1 MKPAGHGSLNP
12 EPARDTGPYR
22 HRAGLPQNLPTR
34 SPARVWACFQPG
46 RGDTNTPTVRF
57 ITLPNQA
64 SLPKHAEPVIAT
76 MASSSVPNAAGDAL
90 DRLCITTLRTLAID
104 AVEQAQSGHPGAPM
118 ENAPFGYLLYTRYLR
133 HNPRNPQ
140 WPNRDRFVLSAGHG
154 CMLLYGLLHLTG
166 YDLPLDD
173 IKRFRQWGSK
183 TPGHPEYGHTP
194 GVETTTGP
202 LGQGLATAVGMAI
215 AETWLAAHFNR
226 PGHNLVDYYTYVLCS
241 DGDLME
247 GVASEACS
255 LAGTLKLGKL
265 IVFYADN
272 RITIDGSTDL
282 AFREQ
287 VATRFLAYDWHVQ
300 SIEGNDLRQIAQ
312 AIEQAQQETTRPSLI
327 VARTHIGYGSP
338 NKQDTAKA
346 HGEPLGAEEV
356 KLTKQ
361 VYGWPYEEPFTIPAE
376 ALEVYRQCIPRGE
389 RLEAEWQA
397 RRAAYAAAFPDL
409 AAEWQAFQ
417 TQTLPPGWD
426 ADLPHF
432 TDAMATRQASGSI
445 INALAPR
452 LPFLIGGS
460 ADLTPSNNTTIKGAP
475 AYSATNRA
483 GRNFHF
489 GVREHAMGAILN
501 GMALTPGFIPYGGT
515 FLIFSDYMKAAI
527 RLAALMRLRVIYVFT
542 HDSIG
547 LGEDGPTH
555 QAVEQLA
562 GLRAIPNLTVIRPAD
577 ANEVTAAWCTAIRN
591 TEGPT
596 AIVLTRQKVPTF
608 DRTRHAPASL
618 LSKGAYVF
626 SKEQGDTP
634 DLILI
639 GSGSELQWAVA
650 AQAQLQQ
657 EGIATRVVSMPSWE
671 CFEQQP
677 AEYRHSVLPPTV
689 KKRVAIEAAAPLGW
703 RDYVTDE
710 GAIIAMKEFG
720 ASAPF
725 TVLMREFG
733 FTVENVI
740 ATAKSLLS
748 QT

>member
-1 MKPAGHGSLNP
+1 
-12 EPARDTGPYR
+12 
-22 HRAGLPQNLPTR
+22 
-34 SPARVWACFQPG
+34 
-46 RGDTNTPTVRF
+46 
-57 ITLPNQA
+57 
-64 SLPKHAEPVIAT
+64 

-90 DRLCITTLRTLAID
+90 DQLCITTLRTLAID

-376 ALEVYRQCIPRGE
+376 ALEVYRRCIPRGE

-397 RRAAYAAAFPDL
+397 RLAAYAAAFPDL

-432 TDAMATRQASGSI
+432 TDDMATRQASGAV

-475 AYSATNRA
+475 AYSATTRA

-501 GMALTPGFIPYGGT
+501 GLALTPGFIPYGGT

-677 AEYRHSVLPPTV
+677 AEYRHSVLPPTI

-703 RDYVTDE
+703 RDYITDE
-710 GAIIAMKEFG
+710 GAIIAMKGFG

-733 FTVENVI
+733 FTVENVV

>member
-1 MKPAGHGSLNP
+1 M
-12 EPARDTGPYR
+12 
-22 HRAGLPQNLPTR
+22 
-34 SPARVWACFQPG
+34 
-46 RGDTNTPTVRF
+46 
-57 ITLPNQA
+57 A
-64 SLPKHAEPVIAT
+64 SLPAVQP
-76 MASSSVPNAAGDAL
+76 AARTTERDQ
-90 DRLCITTLRTLAID
+90 LCVTTLRTLAID

-118 ENAPFGYLLYTRYLR
+118 ENAPFGYLLFTRYLR
-133 HNPRNPQ
+133 HNPRNPH

-166 YDLPLDD
+166 YDLPLED

-202 LGQGLATAVGMAI
+202 LGQGIATAVGMAI
-215 AETWLAAHFNR
+215 AETKLAAYFNR
-226 PGHNLVDYYTYVLCS
+226 PGHTIVDYNTYVLCS

-265 IVFYADN
+265 IVYYADN

-282 AFREQ
+282 TFREH

-300 SIEGNDLRQIAQ
+300 SIEGNDLKQIAQ
-312 AIEQAQQETTRPSLI
+312 AIEQARAETTRPSLI

-361 VYGWPYEEPFTIPAE
+361 AYGWPYDAPFTIPAE
-376 ALEVYRQCIPRGE
+376 ALEVYRACIPRGE
-389 RLEAEWQA
+389 QLEADWTA
-397 RRAAYAAAFPDL
+397 RFAAYEAAYPDL
-409 AAEWQAFQ
+409 AAEWRAFHAGE
-417 TQTLPPGWD
+417 LPPGWD
-426 ADLPHF
+426 ADLPTF
-432 TDAMATRQASGSI
+432 TDDMATRQASGVV
-445 INALAPR
+445 INTLAER

-460 ADLTPSNNTTIKGAP
+460 ADLTPSNNTAIKSAT
-475 AYSATNRA
+475 AYSATDRH

-501 GMALTPGFIPYGGT
+501 GLALSRGFIPYGGT
-515 FLIFSDYMKAAI
+515 FLVFSDYMKAAI

-577 ANEVTAAWCTAIRN
+577 ANEVTEAWRTAVRN
-591 TEGPT
+591 TDGPT
-596 AIVLTRQKVPTF
+596 AIILTRQKIPTF
-608 DRTRHAPASL
+608 DRTHHAPASE
-618 LSKGAYVF
+618 LSRGAYVF
-626 SKEQGDTP
+626 SKEQHSPP

-650 AQAQLQQ
+650 AQARLQA
-657 EGIATRVVSMPSWE
+657 EGVAVRVISMPSWE
-671 CFEQQP
+671 LFERQP
-677 AEYRHSVLPPTV
+677 EEYRRSVLPPNV
-689 KKRVAIEAAAPLGW
+689 KKRLAIEAASPLGW
-703 RDYVTDE
+703 RNYITDE
-710 GAIIAMKEFG
+710 GAIIAMKSFG

-733 FTVENVI
+733 FTTENVV
-740 ATAKSLLS
+740 ATAKALLAK
-748 QT
+748 TTD

>member
-1 MKPAGHGSLNP
+1 MPADQP
-12 EPARDTGPYR
+12 VARMTQR
-22 HRAGLPQNLPTR
+22 
-34 SPARVWACFQPG
+34 
-46 RGDTNTPTVRF
+46 
-57 ITLPNQA
+57 
-64 SLPKHAEPVIAT
+64 
-76 MASSSVPNAAGDAL
+76 

-118 ENAPFGYLLYTRYLR
+118 ENAPFGYLLFTRYLR
-133 HNPRNPQ
+133 HNPRNPH

-166 YDLPLDD
+166 YDLPLED

-202 LGQGLATAVGMAI
+202 LGQGIATAVGMAI
-215 AETWLAAHFNR
+215 AETKLAAHFNR
-226 PGHNLVDYYTYVLCS
+226 PGHTIVDYHTYVLCS

-282 AFREQ
+282 TFREH

-300 SIEGNDLRQIAQ
+300 SIEGDDLQQIAQ
-312 AIEQAQQETTRPSLI
+312 ALEQARAETTRPSLI

-346 HGEPLGAEEV
+346 HGEPLGTEEV

-361 VYGWPYEEPFTIPAE
+361 VYGWPYEAPFTIPDE
-376 ALEVYRQCIPRGE
+376 ALEVYRACIPRGAQ
-389 RLEAEWQA
+389 LEADWAAQF
-397 RRAAYAAAFPDL
+397 AAYEATYPDL
-409 AAEWQAFQ
+409 AAEWRAFHAGE
-417 TQTLPPGWD
+417 LPPGWD
-426 ADLPHF
+426 ADLPTF
-432 TDAMATRQASGSI
+432 CDDMATRQASGTV
-445 INALAPR
+445 INTLAAR
-452 LPFLIGGS
+452 LPFLLGGS
-460 ADLTPSNNTTIKGAP
+460 ADLTPSNNTAIKAAT
-475 AYSATNRA
+475 AYSAADRH

-489 GVREHAMGAILN
+489 GVREHGMGAILN
-501 GMALTPGFIPYGGT
+501 GLALSRGFIPYGGT
-515 FLIFSDYMKAAI
+515 FLVFSDYMKAAI

-562 GLRAIPNLTVIRPAD
+562 GLRAMPNLTVIRPAD
-577 ANEVTAAWCTAIRN
+577 ANETVEAWRAAIRN
-591 TEGPT
+591 TTGPT
-596 AIVLTRQKVPTF
+596 AIILTRQKVPTF
-608 DRTRHAPASL
+608 DRTRYTPAGE
-618 LSKGAYVF
+618 LSRGAYIF
-626 SKEQGDTP
+626 SKEHRSPP

-639 GSGSELQWAVA
+639 GSGSELQWVVA
-650 AQAQLQQ
+650 AQEKLQL
-657 EGIATRVVSMPSWE
+657 EGIAARVVSMPSWE
-671 CFEQQP
+671 LFERQP
-677 AEYRHSVLPPTV
+677 ADYRCLVLPPNV
-689 KKRVAIEAAAPLGW
+689 KKRIAIEAAAPLGW
-703 RDYVTDE
+703 SHYVTDE
-710 GAIIAMKEFG
+710 GAILAMTGFG

-733 FTVENVI
+733 FTTERVV
-740 ATAKSLLS
+740 AVAKALL
-748 QT
+748 TTPA

>member
-1 MKPAGHGSLNP
+1 MFSHERPSCLR
-12 EPARDTGPYR
+12 PARGFRGAP
-22 HRAGLPQNLPTR
+22 RAR
-34 SPARVWACFQPG
+34 WACLPRLWAIQTHLSFVSLLSLT
-46 RGDTNTPTVRF
+46 TNVSET
-57 ITLPNQA
+57 IA
-64 SLPKHAEPVIAT
+64 HAV
-76 MASSSVPNAAGDAL
+76 MSVAFSAVPSAAGDAL
-90 DRLCITTLRTLAID
+90 DQLCITTLRTLAID

-140 WPNRDRFVLSAGHG
+140 WPNRDRFILSAGHG
-154 CMLLYGLLHLTG
+154 CMLLYGLLYLTG
-166 YDLPLDD
+166 YDLSFED

-183 TPGHPEYGHTP
+183 TPGHPEYRHTP

-202 LGQGLATAVGMAI
+202 LGQGLATAVGIAI
-215 AETWLAAHFNR
+215 AETKLAAYFNR

-282 AFREQ
+282 AFREH

-300 SIEGNDLRQIAQ
+300 SIEGNDLKQIAQ

-361 VYGWPYEEPFTIPAE
+361 FYGWPYEEPFTIPAE
-376 ALEVYRQCIPRGE
+376 ALAVYRRCLPRGE
-389 RLEAEWQA
+389 QLEAEWRA
-397 RRAAYAAAFPDL
+397 RLAAYEAAFPDL
-409 AAEWQAFQ
+409 AAEWRAFQ
-417 TQTLPPGWD
+417 AQELPPGWD
-426 ADLPHF
+426 TDLPHF
-432 TDAMATRQASGSI
+432 TEDMATRQASGI
-445 INALAPR
+445 VINALAPR

-460 ADLTPSNNTTIKGAP
+460 ADLTPSNNTAIKSAT
-475 AYSATNRA
+475 AYSATDRS

-501 GMALTPGFIPYGGT
+501 GLALTPGFIPYGGT
-515 FLIFSDYMKAAI
+515 FLVFSDYMKAAI

-555 QAVEQLA
+555 QPVEQLA

-591 TEGPT
+591 TAGPT
-596 AIVLTRQKVPTF
+596 ALILTRQKVPTF
-608 DRTRHAPASL
+608 DRTRYAPANL
-618 LSKGAYVF
+618 LSRGAYVF
-626 SKEQGDTP
+626 SKEQADVP

-657 EGIATRVVSMPSWE
+657 EGFAVRVVSMPSWE

-677 AEYRHSVLPPTV
+677 VEYRQAVLPPTV
-689 KKRVAIEAAAPLGW
+689 KKRLAIEAAAPLGW
-703 RDYVTDE
+703 REYVTDE
-710 GAIIAMKEFG
+710 GAVIAMNGFG

-733 FTVENVI
+733 FTVENVV
-740 ATAKSLLS
+740 ATAKSILA
-748 QT
+748 QH

>member
-1 MKPAGHGSLNP
+1 MAP
-12 EPARDTGPYR
+12 
-22 HRAGLPQNLPTR
+22 
-34 SPARVWACFQPG
+34 SPAP
-46 RGDTNTPTVRF
+46 
-57 ITLPNQA
+57 
-64 SLPKHAEPVIAT
+64 S
-76 MASSSVPNAAGDAL
+76 MAGDAL
-90 DRLCITTLRTLAID
+90 DQLCITTLRTLAID

-133 HNPRNPQ
+133 HNPHNPH

-202 LGQGLATAVGMAI
+202 LGQGIATAVGMAL
-215 AETWLAAHFNR
+215 AETKLAAYFNR
-226 PGHNLVDYYTYVLCS
+226 PGHPLVDYYTYVLCS

-300 SIEGNDLRQIAQ
+300 SIEGNDLKQIAQ
-312 AIEQAQQETTRPSLI
+312 ALDAAQAETTRPSLI
-327 VARTHIGYGSP
+327 VARTHLGYGSP

-346 HGEPLGAEEV
+346 HGEPLGAEET

-361 VYGWPYEEPFTIPAE
+361 VYGWPYEAPFTIPDE
-376 ALEVYRQCIPRGE
+376 ALEVYRRCVSRGQ
-389 RLEAEWQA
+389 RLEAEWQS
-397 RRAAYAAAFPDL
+397 RLAAYETAFPEL
-409 AAEWQAFQ
+409 AATWHAFQ
-417 TQTLPPGWD
+417 SQALPDGWD
-426 ADLPHF
+426 TDLPTF
-432 TDAMATRQASGSI
+432 TEAMATRQASGAA
-445 INALAPR
+445 INALAER
-452 LPFLIGGS
+452 LPFLVGGS
-460 ADLTPSNNTTIKGAP
+460 ADLTPSNNTAIKGAT
-475 AYSATNRA
+475 AYSAADRA
-483 GRNFHF
+483 GRNLHF

-501 GMALTPGFIPYGGT
+501 GLALTRGFIPYGGT

-577 ANEVTAAWCTAIRN
+577 ANEVTEAWRAAIHN
-591 TEGPT
+591 TTGPT
-596 AIVLTRQKVPTF
+596 AIILTRQKVPTF
-608 DRTRHAPASL
+608 DRASHAPASEL
-618 LSKGAYVF
+618 AYGAYIF
-626 SKEQGDTP
+626 SKEQASSP

-650 AQAQLQQ
+650 AQAQLQA
-657 EGIATRVVSMPSWE
+657 EGVAVRVVSMPSWE
-671 CFEQQP
+671 LFEQQP
-677 AEYRHSVLPPTV
+677 ADYRDSVLPPAV
-689 KKRVAIEAAAPLGW
+689 KQRIAIEAAAPLGW
-703 RDYVTDE
+703 RTYITDE
-710 GAIIAMKEFG
+710 GAIIAMKGFG

-733 FTVENVI
+733 FTTEHVV
-740 ATAKSLLS
+740 ATARALLGR
-748 QT
+748 THDHLPATG